1 MKIIKQ
7 IVLEIPE
14 KIEKITLDDF
24 YDTHTL
30 LSKIIVKSLEWEYRI
45 VKTDEYHFQLMHA
58 TCHFLVKYTE
68 YKGTIKEY
76 LKNLLNKGYKV
87 YIGE

>member
-1 MKIIKQ
+1 MQMIKQ

-24 YDTHTL
+24 DDKQTL
-30 LSKIIVKSLEWEYRI
+30 LSDIMVKSSEWKYRI
-45 VKTDEYHFQLMHA
+45 VKTDEYHYQLMHA
-58 TCHFLVKYTE
+58 TCHFLVKFTE

-76 LKNLLNKGYKV
+76 LKHLLNEGYKV
-87 YIGE
+87 YIKE